1 MRECDQGN
9 VMSGAKGDAA
19 AVLSP
24 AEAAEVD
31 RICAQDSVIGYCLID
46 DGGRELE
53 ADGAWRDALPPVLFN
68 LMSIADQ
75 VAAELGEEGPCPV
88 VFIESDGKELAGLT
102 LSTSRAMFVSKK
114 AHKLSKGIG
123 RVSTFGS

>member
-1 MRECDQGN
+1 MMDGEG
-9 VMSGAKGDAA
+9 GYAA

-31 RICAQDSVIGYCLID
+31 RICGQESVIGYCLID
-46 DGGRELE
+46 EKGNEVE

-68 LMSIADQ
+68 LMSLADQ
-75 VAAELGEEGPCPV
+75 IAAELGEDGKCPV

-102 LSTSRAMFVSKK
+102 LSSSRAMFVSKK
-114 AHKLSKGIG
+114 THKLSKGIG